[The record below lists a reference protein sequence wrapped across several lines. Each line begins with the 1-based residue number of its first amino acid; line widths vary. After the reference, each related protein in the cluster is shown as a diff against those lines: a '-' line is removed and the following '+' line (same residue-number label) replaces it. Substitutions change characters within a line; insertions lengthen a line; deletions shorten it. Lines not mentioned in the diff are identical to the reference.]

1 MGTRALW
8 IILFHIRLSFEFR
21 AVEVIPI
28 HE

>member
-1 MGTRALW
+1 MGARALR
-8 IILFHIRLSFEFR
+8 INLFHIRLSFEFR